1 MNVKKNLLKAHI
13 VFSISYCLALMIAII
28 TWFFFSNL
36 SLLFRILIADISATL
51 IIFVFSIFF
60 KNVSLYDPYW
70 SITPFIIILF
80 YYFSPAASHYDL
92 LRQTIVLIFVCAWSI
107 RLTFNWAR
115 QWRGLNHEDWRY
127 AERREK
133 NGRFFWFINLF
144 GLQLM
149 PTFLV
154 YLGCLSFYPVMFE
167 EINPFGI
174 IDLVAIVI
182 TLGAV
187 IIESLADIQ
196 SYKFRNNRE
205 NQEQFITKGLWTYSR
220 HPNYFGEIMF
230 WWGLF
235 LFSFASNPS
244 FWGFIIGPISI
255 TILFLGISIPLMEKR
270 NLRTKPSYDKYI
282 EQVSALIPWFRKK
295 TESKN

>member
-1 MNVKKNLLKAHI
+1 MDVKKDLIIAH
-13 VFSISYCLALMIAII
+13 VVCFISYCLAFIVAI
-28 TWFFFSNL
+28 TSWFFFSNL
-36 SLLFRILIADISATL
+36 SFLIRILIADISATM

-70 SITPFIIILF
+70 SVAPPIIIFF
-80 YYFSPAASHYDL
+80 YYFSPVASHYDL
-92 LRQTIVLIFVCAWSI
+92 LRQTIVLTLVCAWSI

-115 QWRGLNHEDWRY
+115 QWKGLSHEDWRY
-127 AERREK
+127 SERRK
-133 NGRFFWFINLF
+133 KKSFWFINLF

-149 PTFLV
+149 PTLLV
-154 YLGCLSFYPVMFE
+154 YLGCLSFYPVMFA
-167 EINPFGI
+167 EINSFGI

-182 TLGAV
+182 TLGAI
-187 IIESLADIQ
+187 IIETLADIQ

-205 NQEQFITKGLWTYSR
+205 NQEQFIKTGLWSYSR
-220 HPNYFGEIMF
+220 HPNYFGEVTF

-255 TILFLGISIPLMEKR
+255 TILFIGISIPLMEKR